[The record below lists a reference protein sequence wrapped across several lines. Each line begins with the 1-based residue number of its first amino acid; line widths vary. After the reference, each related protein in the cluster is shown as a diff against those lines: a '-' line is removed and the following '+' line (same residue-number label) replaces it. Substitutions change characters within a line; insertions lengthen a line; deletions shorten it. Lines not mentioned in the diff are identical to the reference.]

1 MNTATEPRHFFEA
14 LKSSNHVDVASGT
27 IRKVSLISLGEARG
41 HKDEKGRKV
50 FVDETTLEQ
59 VFAFCRQEG
68 TIKVKTDHGSGV
80 LSTIGYLDSFS
91 QEPTRV
97 VGNLHI
103 YDAEPDAPRIFEIA
117 AKNPTHL
124 GISLEFTG
132 LDEVDDRRCLA
143 RCDEVITAALVSDA
157 AANKSLYTRKD
168 LGTWDE
174 SKHNRDDD
182 GKFGGGGGKADSGS
196 DRDSGDKKNIS
207 GKSTSSSS
215 TSLPAVKEAEQHE
228 IAAYAASKA
237 ASAAATAA
245 TDAVYEARKTG
256 NSKAVKE
263 AEQHEIAAYAASKAA
278 SAAATAATDAVYEA
292 RKTSGG
298 EGSLPKKLP
307 YHFKFDT
314 SKDSTQSKTPMP
326 KATHKLSTDQEPEK
340 KDLETPE
347 PEKKEPTLG
356 EVHSMLSSHMKDFE
370 EFKSKFEDP
379 NKVGDEGSTPKA
391 TSPDTEP
398 QVAGD
403 NDVPVKKDFADDADK
418 EKESDEK
425 KFERAAELG
434 AEKAIKAFAARF
446 GTKIPAAGAPASHK
460 EPTVKTFAVL
470 VDEAAKEFSG
480 DKDKAMLHCLKKYPT
495 EYAASR
501 PVAAKK

>member
-14 LKSSNHVDVASGT
+14 LKSSNHVDAASGT

-41 HKDEKGRKV
+41 HKDEKGRKI

-157 AANKSLYTRKD
+157 AANKSLYMRKD

-174 SKHNRDDD
+174 SKHDRSAD
-182 GKFGGGGGKADSGS
+182 GKFGGGGGAKSSPGKEREEKEIASENKSREDEQV
-196 DRDSGDKKNIS
+196 DRDEARGGIPKKERPSS
-207 GKSTSSSS
+207 GKEREKKQIASENR
-215 TSLPAVKEAEQHE
+215 ARQDEA
-228 IAAYAASKA
+228 IAEDKA
-237 ASAAATAA
+237 RGHA
-245 TDAVYEARKTG
+245 
-256 NSKAVKE
+256 
-263 AEQHEIAAYAASKAA
+263 
-278 SAAATAATDAVYEA
+278 
-292 RKTSGG
+292 
-298 EGSLPKKLP
+298 PKKLR

-326 KATHKLSTDQEPEK
+326 KATHKLSTNQESEK
-340 KDLETPE
+340 KHLETPE

-370 EFKSKFEDP
+370 EFRSKFEDP
-379 NKVGDEGSTPKA
+379 NEVGDEGSTPKA
-391 TSPDTEP
+391 KSPDTEP
-398 QVAGD
+398 HTSGD
-403 NDVPVKKDFADDADK
+403 NDIPVKKDFADDADK
-418 EKESDEK
+418 DEDEESDEK

-446 GTKIPAAGAPASHK
+446 GTKIPTAGAPASSA
-460 EPTVKTFAVL
+460 EPVVKTFAVL
-470 VDEAAKEFSG
+470 VDEATKEFAG
-480 DKDKAMLHCLKKYPT
+480 DKDKAMLHCLKKYPK
-495 EYAASR
+495 EYAAHR
-501 PVAAKK
+501 PVGDKK

>member
-14 LKSSNHVDVASGT
+14 LKSSNHVDAASGT

-103 YDAEPDAPRIFEIA
+103 YDAEPDATRIFEIA
-117 AKNPTHL
+117 EKNPTHL

-157 AANKSLYTRKD
+157 AANKSLYSRK
-168 LGTWDE
+168 
-174 SKHNRDDD
+174 
-182 GKFGGGGGKADSGS
+182 
-196 DRDSGDKKNIS
+196 GD
-207 GKSTSSSS
+207 
-215 TSLPAVKEAEQHE
+215 
-228 IAAYAASKA
+228 
-237 ASAAATAA
+237 
-245 TDAVYEARKTG
+245 
-256 NSKAVKE
+256 
-263 AEQHEIAAYAASKAA
+263 
-278 SAAATAATDAVYEA
+278 
-292 RKTSGG
+292 
-298 EGSLPKKLP
+298 
-307 YHFKFDT
+307 DT

-326 KATHKLSTDQEPEK
+326 KATNKLSTDQEPEK
-340 KDLETPE
+340 KDIETPE

-398 QVAGD
+398 HTSGD
-403 NDVPVKKDFADDADK
+403 NDIPVKKDFAGDADK
-418 EKESDEK
+418 DKEKDKESDEK
-425 KFERAAELG
+425 KLQRAAELG

-446 GTKIPAAGAPASHK
+446 GTKIPTSGAPASSA
-460 EPTVKTFAVL
+460 EPVVKTFAVL
-470 VDEAAKEFSG
+470 VDEATKEFAG